1 MLPLDQ
7 IISLVGAAL
16 ILAAFVG
23 NTFNWITSQSVPYQ
37 GLNLVGAALLTVT
50 AVINVQW
57 GFIVLEGV
65 WTVVSLI
72 GLVQATRAPS
82 VKA

>member
-72 GLVQATRAPS
+72 GLVQATRAPG